1 MTKPESK
8 PAEHFAET
16 GPGAMTLLAIQFL
29 SLPLLLAGLAWMGLK
44 KLSRTNRPESAG

>member
-1 MTKPESK
+1 MTTRESK

-16 GPGAMTLLAIQFL
+16 GTGAVTLLALQFL

-44 KLSRTNRPESAG
+44 KLFRTKRSGSAG